1 MRAWWLIL
9 VVFVLFAPN
18 TVRLKPNTV
27 RLKPDTTYFVHAQ
40 PSTPADDPWN
50 FEEVEEPIETWQQLV
65 RTQSVDIALFGAFAV
80 LALTSFFRKS
90 VTLKYVTLIA
100 AVA

>member
-1 MRAWWLIL
+1 MRAWWVI
-9 VVFVLFAPN
+9 VVAFVLFAPN
-18 TVRLKPNTV
+18 TVRLKP
-27 RLKPDTTYFVHAQ
+27 DTTYFHLQAQ

-50 FEEVEEPIETWQQLV
+50 FDEEKEPVETWQHLV
-65 RTQSVDIALFGAFAV
+65 RTQAVDVGFFGAFAV

-100 AVA
+100 AVAYLG